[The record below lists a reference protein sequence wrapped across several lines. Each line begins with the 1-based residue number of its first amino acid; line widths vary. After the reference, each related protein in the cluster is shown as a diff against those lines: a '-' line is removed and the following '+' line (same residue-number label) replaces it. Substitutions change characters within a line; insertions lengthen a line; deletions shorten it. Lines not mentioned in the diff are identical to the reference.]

1 MKRAILVAMADEYPF
16 KEIHESLHSEL
27 EGLYKKYGF
36 DVFYVYARKSSKLE
50 KSIRRAIEEIRW
62 GKFYLLLRIYDL
74 LILSRFKY
82 FIPNCTVQG
91 KYIRVN
97 VPEDLRHLS
106 IKILSSLE
114 VIKNLEYDLV
124 IRTTASSILNPRL
137 ISIQCSRIASLSN
150 IYYGGKEIRQMDGF
164 RFISGS
170 FTILNRKAMNLLLNS
185 RRRLDF
191 SLIDDVC
198 FGRLFKSNEISTE
211 DLASINVEEVSS
223 VPSLESIHETF
234 HFRCKSGT
242 VNRNDLA
249 VMQHLMRQIKKNEL
263 NS

>member
-1 MKRAILVAMADEYPF
+1 
-16 KEIHESLHSEL
+16 
-27 EGLYKKYGF
+27 
-36 DVFYVYARKSSKLE
+36 
-50 KSIRRAIEEIRW
+50 
-62 GKFYLLLRIYDL
+62 
-74 LILSRFKY
+74 
-82 FIPNCTVQG
+82 
-91 KYIRVN
+91 
-97 VPEDLRHLS
+97 
-106 IKILSSLE
+106 
-114 VIKNLEYDLV
+114 
-124 IRTTASSILNPRL
+124 
-137 ISIQCSRIASLSN
+137 
-150 IYYGGKEIRQMDGF
+150 MDGF